1 MTHISKNIKSS
12 QLFLILFKGVIMAT
26 KLPKNYKP
34 SKSEKFMNSKQKEY
48 FRLKLKNW
56 KNDIY
61 QESRETVENLQDSI
75 TPADISDRATQESE
89 KTLELK
95 SRDRHRKLISKI
107 DAALNRIENGSYGY
121 CEVTGEPIN
130 IERLDARPV
139 TTLSIE
145 AQEMHER
152 NEKLH
157 SDD

>member
-1 MTHISKNIKSS
+1 M
-12 QLFLILFKGVIMAT
+12 VT

-34 SKSEKFMNSKQKEY
+34 LKSEKFMNVKQKEY
-48 FRLKLKNW
+48 FRLKLENW
-56 KNDIY
+56 KKDIFK
-61 QESRETVENLQDSI
+61 ESKETVENLQDSI
-75 TPADISDRATQESE
+75 APADISDRATQESE
-89 KTLELK
+89 KTLELRT
-95 SRDRHRKLISKI
+95 RDRQRKLISKI
-107 DAALNRIENGSYGY
+107 DEALNRIENGTYGY

-130 IERLDARPV
+130 IARLDARPV

>member
-1 MTHISKNIKSS
+1 M
-12 QLFLILFKGVIMAT
+12 V
-26 KLPKNYKP
+26 KLPKSYKP
-34 SKSEKFMNSKQKEY
+34 TKSEKFMNAKQKEY
-48 FRLKLKNW
+48 FRTKLKDW

-61 QESRETVENLQDSI
+61 KESRETVENLQDSI
-75 TPADISDRATQESE
+75 APPADMSDRATQESE

-95 SRDRHRKLISKI
+95 SRDRQRKLVAKI
-107 DAALNRIENGSYGY
+107 DEALARIENGSYGY

>member
-1 MTHISKNIKSS
+1 
-12 QLFLILFKGVIMAT
+12 
-26 KLPKNYKP
+26 
-34 SKSEKFMNSKQKEY
+34 MNAKQKEY
-48 FRLKLKNW
+48 FRTKLKDW

-61 QESRETVENLQDSI
+61 KESRETVENLQDSI
-75 TPADISDRATQESE
+75 APADMSDRATQESE

-95 SRDRHRKLISKI
+95 SRDRQRKLVAKI
-107 DAALNRIENGSYGY
+107 DEALARIENGSYGY

-130 IERLDARPV
+130 IERLEARPV

>member
-1 MTHISKNIKSS
+1 M
-12 QLFLILFKGVIMAT
+12 VT

-34 SKSEKFMNSKQKEY
+34 LKSEKFMNVKQKEY
-48 FRLKLKNW
+48 FRLKLENW
-56 KNDIY
+56 KKDIFK
-61 QESRETVENLQDSI
+61 ESKETVENLQDSI
-75 TPADISDRATQESE
+75 APADISDRATQESE
-89 KTLELK
+89 KTLELRT
-95 SRDRHRKLISKI
+95 RDRQRKVISKI
-107 DAALNRIENGSYGY
+107 DEALNRIENGTYGY

-130 IERLDARPV
+130 IARLDARPV

>member
-1 MTHISKNIKSS
+1 
-12 QLFLILFKGVIMAT
+12 MAT

-34 SKSEKFMNSKQKEY
+34 SKSEKFMNAKQKEY

-75 TPADISDRATQESE
+75 APADISDRATQESE

-107 DAALNRIENGSYGY
+107 DAALKRIKDGTYGF
-121 CEVTGEPIN
+121 CEETAEPIGLK
-130 IERLDARPV
+130 RLMARPV
-139 TTLSIE
+139 ATLCIA
-145 AQEMHER
+145 AQEKHEK
-152 NEKLH
+152 NEKVYA
-157 SDD
+157 DD

>member
-1 MTHISKNIKSS
+1 
-12 QLFLILFKGVIMAT
+12 MAT

-34 SKSEKFMNSKQKEY
+34 SKSEKFMNFKQKEY

>member
-1 MTHISKNIKSS
+1 
-12 QLFLILFKGVIMAT
+12 
-26 KLPKNYKP
+26 
-34 SKSEKFMNSKQKEY
+34 MNAKQKEY

-75 TPADISDRATQESE
+75 APADISDRATQESE